1 MYIRQFAQ
9 PCLVPDDET
18 FADEVRGRKSGA
30 GEMWGTVCNLVTN
43 GADVEAEAAATEA
56 ERGGRRGG
64 ERAERRNADAH
75 DAENDRRS

>member
-1 MYIRQFAQ
+1 MSAFCFGMYIRQFAQ

-43 GADVEAEAAATEA
+43 GADGSV
-56 ERGGRRGG
+56 G
-64 ERAERRNADAH
+64 
-75 DAENDRRS
+75 